1 MIDILCP
8 LITKGDI
15 RGEYWVDKNDLNNT
29 YAKADLTLCQK
40 SLTNQK
46 KSAQWWLCLFTTGF
60 CDVGKMLLKYKY
72 QTHISCP
79 WRRERDEDMFNVL
92 CCADQGTV
100 AIWNG
105 KIHKLQVW
113 MKSQESPPEI
123 TTFTI
128 GHLNTWRENR
138 SCQYWSSNEYL
149 RQALTEQRN
158 IGWVCFVFLKGFGL

>member
-113 MKSQESPPEI
+113 MKSQEPPPLKSLHSPLVTSIPGVRI
-123 TTFTI
+123 DPV
-128 GHLNTWRENR
+128 NTD
-138 SCQYWSSNEYL
+138 L
-149 RQALTEQRN
+149 LMN
-158 IGWVCFVFLKGFGL
+158 ILDKP